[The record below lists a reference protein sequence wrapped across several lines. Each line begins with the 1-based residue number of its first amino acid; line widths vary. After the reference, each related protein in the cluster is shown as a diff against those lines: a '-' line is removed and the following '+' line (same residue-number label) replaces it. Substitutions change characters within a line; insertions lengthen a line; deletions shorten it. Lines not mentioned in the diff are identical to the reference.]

1 MKEFGDGSDWA
12 LFQKFDTVLI
22 ERQIKGNFY
31 FLFAVVYRWVL

>member
-22 ERQIKGNFY
+22 ERQIQDNN
-31 FLFAVVYRWVL
+31 FLFVAVYRWVL